1 MLLSGVALRV
11 PSRRAPLTFTRRLSS
26 FMSTS
31 SHPSSSSAAAVTVPG
46 PLVTPGWVMQRL
58 GQPGLKVLDASWYP
72 PNMPPR
78 DTAAEHASKRIPGAA
93 FFGLDDVC
101 DPGSRLPHMLPPEAV
116 MDAYCSRV
124 GIGAG
129 DAVVVY
135 DSFGIL
141 SSARV
146 WWTFRALGH
155 ENVAVLNGGLPA
167 WEAEGGTLESGPLPS
182 GSETGLLKADSPF
195 RASRVDALV
204 RSMAQVKAN
213 IEAKGEVLL
222 DARPAP
228 RFSGEAPEPRP
239 TILSGH
245 IPGSLNVPFTT
256 LLDEAKRMKPA
267 EELAQAFRAG
277 GLGDPGVPV
286 AISCGSGATACILSL
301 ALHVLGNE
309 SAAVYDGSWSEWGN
323 DPSAPVAKGSA

>member
-1 MLLSGVALRV
+1 MSGGAAAWTTARALRL
-11 PSRRAPLTFTRRLSS
+11 PSRRIL
-26 FMSTS
+26 TS
-31 SHPSSSSAAAVTVPG
+31 SMSSSALSTPAVTVPG
-46 PLVTPGWVMQRL
+46 PLVSPQWVMSRL
-58 GQPGLKVLDASWYP
+58 GRPGLKVVDASWYP

-78 DTAAEHASKRIPGAA
+78 DVVAEHAAKRIPGAA

-101 DPGSRLPHMLPPEAV
+101 DPASKLPHMLPTEDV
-116 MDAYCSRV
+116 MNDYCRRA
-124 GIGAG
+124 GISAN

-167 WEAEGGTLESGPLPS
+167 WEAEGGSVQSGPPSTTQGESGGP
-182 GSETGLLKADSPF
+182 PF
-195 RASRVDALV
+195 RATRADALV
-204 RSMAQVKAN
+204 RSMEQVKAN
-213 IEAKGEVLL
+213 LEGGAEVLV

-239 TILSGH
+239 TILAGH

-267 EELAQAFRAG
+267 DELEQAFRAG
-277 GLGDPGVPV
+277 GLSDTNVPI
-286 AISCGSGATACILSL
+286 AITCGSGATACIISL
-301 ALHVLGNE
+301 ALHVLGNPR
-309 SAAVYDGSWSEWGN
+309 AAVYDGSWAEWGN
-323 DPSAPVAKGSA
+323 DPSAPVAKGAT